1 MTAIPDPLQLNAY
14 VDGELEPAGALTVEA
29 ACAENPAVRTQLEH
43 LLQVRKSVR
52 SQAGYVRAPALLRDR
67 IDAIL
72 DLESGKARAA
82 AADRVGAVQARWR
95 RWFVWESY
103 ASALA
108 AVAAV
113 ALAAHWILLPLEND
127 ERVQS
132 EVIASHARAV
142 VSQRL
147 VDVAS
152 SDHHTVKPWLSSR
165 LDYSPPV
172 EEPPQSDTQL
182 LGARVDYVDGRPVAA
197 LVLRHAG
204 HEVDSFV
211 WPAPGGDTS
220 PAFSQERGFRVA
232 RWTRSGMRHWVVS
245 DLNAQEFD
253 ALVQRLARGG

>member
-1 MTAIPDPLQLNAY
+1 M
-14 VDGELEPAGALTVEA
+14 
-29 ACAENPAVRTQLEH
+29 
-43 LLQVRKSVR
+43 
-52 SQAGYVRAPALLRDR
+52 
-67 IDAIL
+67 
-72 DLESGKARAA
+72 
-82 AADRVGAVQARWR
+82 
-95 RWFVWESY
+95 WESF

-113 ALAAHWILLPLEND
+113 ALAAHWILLPIEHD
-127 ERVQS
+127 ERVQE

-172 EEPPQSDTQL
+172 EQPTQPGTQL
-182 LGARVDYVDGRPVAA
+182 LGGRVDYVDGRPVAA

-211 WPAPGGDTS
+211 WPAAGRDSS
-220 PAFSQERGFRVA
+220 PAVSEARGFRIA
-232 RWTRSGMRHWVVS
+232 RWTRGGMRHWVVS
-245 DLNAQEFD
+245 DLNAQEFG
-253 ALVQRLARGG
+253 ALVQALAGGG